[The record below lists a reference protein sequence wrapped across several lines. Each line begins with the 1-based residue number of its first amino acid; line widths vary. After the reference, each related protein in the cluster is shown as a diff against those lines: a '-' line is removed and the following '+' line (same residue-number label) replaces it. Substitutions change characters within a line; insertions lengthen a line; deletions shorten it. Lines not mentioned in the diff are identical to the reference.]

1 MTTKSFMNLIR
12 KYIGDLF
19 LTNRFYMV
27 MVGCILFFIVS
38 FFFPA
43 LGEIPKICFQAF
55 LVLIFLDYLFLFFSG
70 KKPSAKRIISERLS
84 NGDENKIELRIKNE
98 FSFPVNMQI
107 IDELPEQFQIRDFKR
122 NAYFKSKEQQKFVY
136 TLRPIERGEYHFGN
150 ILLFVSSMLGLLVRR
165 NTIDAE
171 EMVPVYPSF
180 IQLRKYDLLSGA
192 TIQSETGSK
201 RLRKIGHSMEF
212 EQIKEY
218 VHGDDIRTLNW
229 KASARKG
236 GLMVNTYT
244 DEKSQQ
250 VYCII
255 DKGRLMKMPFG
266 GLTLLDYAINSC
278 LVLSNVCLK
287 KQDRVG
293 VITFSNKLGSVL
305 AADRKAIQKENILQ
319 LLYNQKTS
327 FQESDFEML
336 YMQIRNRIKHRSL
349 VVLFTN
355 FESLSGLKRQL
366 DYLRSIAGH
375 HLLLVVFF
383 ENTELHQLTVSEAK
397 DIEQVYV
404 KTIAEKFA
412 FEKRLIVKELMKHGI
427 LSILTSPQKLT
438 INIIN
443 KYLELKARQ
452 AI

>member
-1 MTTKSFMNLIR
+1 MDLIK

-19 LTNRFYMV
+19 LTYRFYMV

-38 FFFPA
+38 FFFSA
-43 LGEIPKICFQAF
+43 IGEIPMICFQGF
-55 LVLIFLDYLFLFFSG
+55 LLLVLLDYFFLFFFG
-70 KKPSAKRIISERLS
+70 KKSSAQRIISERLS
-84 NGDENKIELRIKNE
+84 NGDENKIELRIKSE
-98 FSFPVNMQI
+98 FYFPVNMQI
-107 IDELPEQFQIRDFKR
+107 IDELPEQLQVRDFKKKVH
-122 NAYFKSKEQQKFVY
+122 FKLKERQRFTY
-136 TLRPIERGEYHFGN
+136 TLRPVERGEYFFGN
-150 ILLFVSSMLGLLVRR
+150 ILLFVSSLLGLLERR
-165 NTIDAE
+165 ITIAAE

-192 TIQSETGSK
+192 TIQTETGSK

-236 GLMVNTYT
+236 GLMINTYM

-250 VYCII
+250 IYCII

-305 AADRKAIQKENILQ
+305 DADRKPIQKNNILQ
-319 LLYNQKTS
+319 LLYNQKTA

-366 DYLRSIAGH
+366 DYLQSIASH

-383 ENTELHQLTVSEAK
+383 ENTELHQLTISESK
-397 DIEQVYV
+397 NIEEVYV

-427 LSILTSPQKLT
+427 LSILTPPQKLT

>member
-1 MTTKSFMNLIR
+1 VSIIK

-27 MVGCILFFIVS
+27 MVGCILFFVIS

-43 LGEIPKICFQAF
+43 LGEIPKMSFQVF
-55 LVLIFLDYLFLFFSG
+55 LLLVLLDYFFLFFIG
-70 KKPSAKRIISERLS
+70 KSPSASRVISERLS

-98 FSFPVNMQI
+98 FSFPVNIQI

-122 NAYFKSKEQQKFVY
+122 SAYFKSKEQQKFVY
-136 TLRPIERGEYHFGN
+136 TLRPVNRGEYFFGN
-150 ILLFVSSMLGLLVRR
+150 ILLFINSLLGLLVRR
-165 NTIDAE
+165 ITIDAE

-293 VITFSNKLGSVL
+293 VITFSNKIGSVL

-366 DYLRSIAGH
+366 DYLRSIASH

-383 ENTELHQLTVSEAK
+383 ENTELQQLTVSEAK

-438 INIIN
+438 INTIN

>member
-1 MTTKSFMNLIR
+1 MKLIK

-27 MVGCILFFIVS
+27 MVGCILFFVIS
-38 FFFPA
+38 FFFPEV
-43 LGEIPKICFQAF
+43 GEIPRISFQIF
-55 LVLIFLDYLFLFFSG
+55 LVLVLLDYFFLFFLG
-70 KKPSAKRIISERLS
+70 REPTGRRIISERLS
-84 NGDENKIELRIKNE
+84 NGDENKIELRIRNE

-107 IDELPEQFQIRDFKR
+107 VDELPEQFQIRDFKKTAR
-122 NAYFKSKEQQKFVY
+122 FQAREHQKFFY
-136 TLRPIERGEYHFGN
+136 TLRPVNRGEYLFGN
-150 ILLFVSSMLGLLVRR
+150 ILLFVSSLLGLLIRR
-165 NTIDAE
+165 VTIDAE

-192 TIQSETGSK
+192 TIQTETGSK

-218 VHGDDIRTLNW
+218 VPGDDIRTLNW

-266 GLTLLDYAINSC
+266 GLTLLDYAINAT

-287 KQDRVG
+287 KQDRIG
-293 VITFSNKLGSVL
+293 VMTFSNKMGSVL
-305 AADRKAIQKENILQ
+305 AADRKAIQKNNILQ
-319 LLYNQKTS
+319 LLYNQQTA
-327 FQESDFEML
+327 FLESDFEML
-336 YMQIRNRIKHRSL
+336 YMQVRNRIKHRSL

-366 DYLRSIAGH
+366 DYLRSIASH

-383 ENTELHQLTVSEAK
+383 ENTELQQLTVSEAK
-397 DIEQVYV
+397 TIEQVYV

-427 LSILTSPQKLT
+427 LSVLTSPQKLT
-438 INIIN
+438 INTIN

>member
-1 MTTKSFMNLIR
+1 
-12 KYIGDLF
+12 
-19 LTNRFYMV
+19 MV
-27 MVGCILFFIVS
+27 MVGCILFFVVS
-38 FFFPA
+38 FFFSA
-43 LGEIPKICFQAF
+43 LGDIPKIGFQVF
-55 LVLIFLDYLFLFFSG
+55 LVLVLLDYFFLFFFG
-70 KKPSAKRIISERLS
+70 KKPFAKRIISERLS
-84 NGDENKIELRIKNE
+84 NGDENKIELRINNE
-98 FSFPVNMQI
+98 FFFPVNMQI
-107 IDELPEQFQIRDFKR
+107 IDELPEQFQIRDWKR
-122 NAYFKSKEQQKFVY
+122 NAYFKSKQQQKFIY
-136 TLRPIERGEYHFGN
+136 TLRPVNRGEYHFGN
-150 ILLFVSSMLGLLVRR
+150 ILLFVSSLLGLLVRR
-165 NTIDAE
+165 IKIIAE
-171 EMVPVYPSF
+171 ETVPVYPSF

-250 VYCII
+250 VYCVI

-319 LLYNQKTS
+319 LLYNQKTT
-327 FQESDFEML
+327 FLESDFEML

-366 DYLRSIAGH
+366 DYLRSIASH

-397 DIEQVYV
+397 NIEQVYV

-438 INIIN
+438 INTIN

>member
-107 IDELPEQFQIRDFKR
+107 IDELPEQFQIRDWKR
-122 NAYFKSKEQQKFVY
+122 KAYFKSKEQQKFVY

-150 ILLFVSSMLGLLVRR
+150 ILLFVSSLLGLLVRR

-192 TIQSETGSK
+192 AIQSETGSK

>member
-1 MTTKSFMNLIR
+1 MKVIK

-19 LTNRFYMV
+19 LTNRFYVV
-27 MVGCILFFIVS
+27 MVGCILFFVVS

-43 LGEIPKICFQAF
+43 LSEIPKICIQVF
-55 LVLIFLDYLFLFFSG
+55 LVLVLLDYFFLFLFG
-70 KKPSAKRIISERLS
+70 KKPTARRIISERLS
-84 NGDENKIELRIKNE
+84 NGDENKIELRVINE
-98 FSFPVNMQI
+98 FSFPVNMQM
-107 IDELPEQFQIRDFKR
+107 IDELPEQFQIRDFSKY
-122 NAYFKSKEQQKFVY
+122 AFFKSKEQRKFIY
-136 TLRPIERGEYHFGN
+136 TVRPVSRGEYHFGN
-150 ILLFVSSMLGLLVRR
+150 ILLFANSLLGLLVRR
-165 NTIDAE
+165 ITISAE
-171 EMVPVYPSF
+171 QMVLVYPSF

-192 TIQSETGSK
+192 TIQTETGSK
-201 RLRKIGHSMEF
+201 RLRKIGNSMEF

-229 KASARKG
+229 KASAHKG

-244 DEKSQQ
+244 DEKSQH

-255 DKGRLMKMPFG
+255 DKGRLMKMPFS

-278 LVLSNVCLK
+278 LVLSNVCLR
-287 KQDRVG
+287 KQDKVG
-293 VITFSNKLGSVL
+293 VMTFSNKLGSVL

-319 LLYNQKTS
+319 LLFNQTTT
-327 FQESDFEML
+327 FLESDFEML

-349 VVLFTN
+349 IVLFTN

-366 DYLRSIAGH
+366 DYLRSIASH

-383 ENTELHQLTVSEAK
+383 ENTELNQLTVSDAK
-397 DIEQVYV
+397 NVEEVYV

-438 INIIN
+438 INTIN

>member
-1 MTTKSFMNLIR
+1 
-12 KYIGDLF
+12 
-19 LTNRFYMV
+19 MV
-27 MVGCILFFIVS
+27 MVGCILFFVVS
-38 FFFPA
+38 FFFSA
-43 LGEIPKICFQAF
+43 LGDIPKIGFQVF
-55 LVLIFLDYLFLFFSG
+55 LVLVLLDYFFLFFFG
-70 KKPSAKRIISERLS
+70 KKPFAKRIISERLS
-84 NGDENKIELRIKNE
+84 NGDENKIELRINNE
-98 FSFPVNMQI
+98 FFFPVNMQI
-107 IDELPEQFQIRDFKR
+107 IDELPEQFQIRDWKR
-122 NAYFKSKEQQKFVY
+122 NAYFKSKQQQKFIY
-136 TLRPIERGEYHFGN
+136 TLRPVNRGKYHFGN
-150 ILLFVSSMLGLLVRR
+150 ILLFVSSLLGLLVRR
-165 NTIDAE
+165 IKIIAE
-171 EMVPVYPSF
+171 ETVPVYPSF

-250 VYCII
+250 VYCVI

-319 LLYNQKTS
+319 LLYNQKTT
-327 FQESDFEML
+327 FLESDFEML

-366 DYLRSIAGH
+366 DYLRSIASH

-397 DIEQVYV
+397 NIEQVYV

-438 INIIN
+438 INTIN

>member
-1 MTTKSFMNLIR
+1 
-12 KYIGDLF
+12 
-19 LTNRFYMV
+19 MV
-27 MVGCILFFIVS
+27 MVGCILFFVVS
-38 FFFPA
+38 FFFPS
-43 LGEIPKICFQAF
+43 LGELPTIVFGSF
-55 LVLIFLDYLFLFFSG
+55 LLLVVLDYFFLFFFG
-70 KKPSAKRIISERLS
+70 RRPTGRRIISERLS
-84 NGDENKIELRIKNE
+84 NGDENKIELRIKSE

-107 IDELPEQFQIRDFKR
+107 VDELPEQFQVRDFKKKAHFR
-122 NAYFKSKEQQKFVY
+122 SKEQQRFVY
-136 TLRPIERGEYHFGN
+136 TVRPVERGEYYFGN
-150 ILLFVSSMLGLLVRR
+150 ILLFVSSLLGLLIRR
-165 NTIDAE
+165 ITIDAE

-192 TIQSETGSK
+192 TIQTETGSK

-293 VITFSNKLGSVL
+293 VMTFSNKLGSVL
-305 AADRKAIQKENILQ
+305 AADRKAIQKNNILQ
-319 LLYNQKTS
+319 LLYNQKTA

-336 YMQIRNRIKHRSL
+336 YMQIRSRIKHRSL

-366 DYLRSIAGH
+366 DYLRSIASH

-397 DIEQVYV
+397 NIEQVYV

-438 INIIN
+438 INTIN

>member
-122 NAYFKSKEQQKFVY
+122 KAYFKSKEQQKFVY

>member
-1 MTTKSFMNLIR
+1 MISFQV
-12 KYIGDLF
+12 F
-19 LTNRFYMV
+19 L
-27 MVGCILFFIVS
+27 
-38 FFFPA
+38 A
-43 LGEIPKICFQAF
+43 
-55 LVLIFLDYLFLFFSG
+55 LVLLDYFFLFFFGRTPSG
-70 KKPSAKRIISERLS
+70 RRIISERLS
-84 NGDENKIELRIKNE
+84 NGDENKIELRIRNA
-98 FSFPVNMQI
+98 FSFPVKMQV

-122 NAYFKSKEQQKFVY
+122 KAYFKAKEQQRFIY
-136 TLRPIERGEYHFGN
+136 SLRPVERGEYYFGN
-150 ILLFVSSMLGLLVRR
+150 ILLFASSLLGLLMRR
-165 NTIDAE
+165 ITIDAE

-192 TIQSETGSK
+192 TIQTETGSK

-250 VYCII
+250 VYCVI

-305 AADRKAIQKENILQ
+305 AADRKAIQKNNILQ

-327 FQESDFEML
+327 FMESDFEML

-366 DYLRSIAGH
+366 DYLRSIASH

-397 DIEQVYV
+397 NIEQVYV

-438 INIIN
+438 IDTLN

>member
-1 MTTKSFMNLIR
+1 VELIK

-27 MVGCILFFIVS
+27 MVGCILFFILS

-43 LGEIPKICFQAF
+43 LDEFPMIF
-55 LVLIFLDYLFLFFSG
+55 LQVFLALIFLDYFFLFFFG
-70 KKPSAKRIISERLS
+70 NNTSARRVIPDRLS
-84 NGDENKIELRIKNE
+84 NGDENKIELRIKSE
-98 FSFPVNMQI
+98 FSFPVNMKI
-107 IDELPEQFQIRDFKR
+107 IDELPEQLQVRDFKKK
-122 NAYFKSKEQQKFVY
+122 AHFKAKEQQRFNY
-136 TLRPIERGEYHFGN
+136 TLRPVERGEYYFGN
-150 ILLFVSSMLGLLVRR
+150 ILLFVSSLLGLLERR
-165 NTIDAE
+165 ITIDAE

-180 IQLRKYDLLSGA
+180 IQLRKYDLLSAA
-192 TIQSETGSK
+192 TIQTETGSK

-293 VITFSNKLGSVL
+293 VITFSNKIGSVL
-305 AADRKAIQKENILQ
+305 AADRKPIQKNNILQ
-319 LLYNQKTS
+319 LLYNQKTA
-327 FQESDFEML
+327 FMESDFEML

-366 DYLRSIAGH
+366 DYLRSIASH

-383 ENTELHQLTVSEAK
+383 ENTELHRLTISEAK
-397 DIEQVYV
+397 NIEDVYV

-438 INIIN
+438 ISTIN

>member
-1 MTTKSFMNLIR
+1 MKIIK

-27 MVGCILFFIVS
+27 MVACILFFIVS
-38 FFFPA
+38 FFFPS
-43 LGEIPKICFQAF
+43 LGELPYICIQAF
-55 LVLIFLDYLFLFFSG
+55 FILVFFDYVFLFFIG
-70 KKPSAKRIISERLS
+70 RKPVAERIISERLS
-84 NGDENKIELRIKNE
+84 NGDENKIVLRIKNE
-98 FSFPVNMQI
+98 FPFPVNIQV
-107 IDELPEQFQIRDFKR
+107 IDELPEQFQVRDFKKK
-122 NAYFKSKEQQKFVY
+122 ATFKSKQQQRFTY
-136 TLRPIERGEYHFGN
+136 TVRPVQRGEYFFGN
-150 ILLFVSSMLGLLVRR
+150 ILLFVSSLLGLLTRR
-165 NTIDAE
+165 ITIEAT

-192 TIQSETGSK
+192 TIQTETGSK

-218 VHGDDIRTLNW
+218 VPGDDIRTLNW

-293 VITFSNKLGSVL
+293 VMTFSNKLGSVL
-305 AADRKAIQKENILQ
+305 AADRKPIQKDNIMQ
-319 LLYNQKTS
+319 LLYNQNTA

-336 YMQIRNRIKHRSL
+336 YLQIRKRIKHRSL

-366 DYLRSIAGH
+366 EYLRSIASH

-397 DIEQVYV
+397 NIEQVYV

>member
-1 MTTKSFMNLIR
+1 MKIIK

-19 LTNRFYMV
+19 LTTRFYAV
-27 MVGCILFFIVS
+27 MAGCILFFVVS
-38 FFFPA
+38 FFIPS
-43 LGEIPKICFQAF
+43 LGEVPRIVFQAF
-55 LVLIFLDYLFLFFSG
+55 VVLVFLDYIFLFFIG
-70 KKPSAKRIISERLS
+70 RRPSAKRILPERLS
-84 NGDENKIELRIKNE
+84 NGDDNKIEIRVKSE
-98 FSFPVNMQI
+98 FSFPVNIQV
-107 IDELPEQFQIRDFKR
+107 IDELPEQLQVRDFKR
-122 NAYFKSKEQQKFVY
+122 SAHFKAKEQHKFIY
-136 TLRPIERGEYHFGN
+136 PLRPVERGEYLFGD
-150 ILLFVSSMLGLLVRR
+150 ILLFISSLLGLLVRR
-165 NTIDAE
+165 ITIGSAA
-171 EMVPVYPSF
+171 MVPVYPSF
-180 IQLRKYDLLSGA
+180 IQLRKYELLSGA
-192 TIQSETGSK
+192 TIQTETGSK

-244 DEKSQQ
+244 DERSQQ

-255 DKGRLMKMPFG
+255 DKGRLMKMPFN

-293 VITFSNKLGSVL
+293 LITFSNKIGSIL
-305 AADRKAIQKENILQ
+305 AADRKAIQKENLLQ
-319 LLYNQKTS
+319 LLYNQKTT

-336 YMQIRNRIKHRSL
+336 YLQLRNRVKHRSL

-383 ENTELHQLTVSEAK
+383 ENTELHQLTVSDAK
-397 DIEQVYV
+397 NIEQVYV

-438 INIIN
+438 IDIIN

>member
-1 MTTKSFMNLIR
+1 
-12 KYIGDLF
+12 
-19 LTNRFYMV
+19 
-27 MVGCILFFIVS
+27 
-38 FFFPA
+38 
-43 LGEIPKICFQAF
+43 
-55 LVLIFLDYLFLFFSG
+55 
-70 KKPSAKRIISERLS
+70 
-84 NGDENKIELRIKNE
+84 
-98 FSFPVNMQI
+98 
-107 IDELPEQFQIRDFKR
+107 
-122 NAYFKSKEQQKFVY
+122 
-136 TLRPIERGEYHFGN
+136 
-150 ILLFVSSMLGLLVRR
+150 
-165 NTIDAE
+165 
-171 EMVPVYPSF
+171 
-180 IQLRKYDLLSGA
+180 
-192 TIQSETGSK
+192 
-201 RLRKIGHSMEF
+201 
-212 EQIKEY
+212 
-218 VHGDDIRTLNW
+218 LNW

-293 VITFSNKLGSVL
+293 VITFSNKLDSVL